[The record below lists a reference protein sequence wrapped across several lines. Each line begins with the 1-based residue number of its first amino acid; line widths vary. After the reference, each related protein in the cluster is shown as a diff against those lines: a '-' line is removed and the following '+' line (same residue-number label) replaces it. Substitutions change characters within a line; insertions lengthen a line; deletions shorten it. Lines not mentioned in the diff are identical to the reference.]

1 MTIMKNHIQGAY
13 DWDEVQDILSIA
25 KQDNYRNFV
34 LLYTLAYT
42 GRRIVEIVGRE
53 KERETKIKRDGKEY
67 ICKKYR
73 HHGLRP
79 MDIDFKRDLIR
90 FEIAKQFERKSRY
103 HKHKIVKVNGNV
115 IEHLYEFI
123 QKSNIKPNERIFKLT
138 PERVGQIVK
147 KYCEKAQV
155 YNKERLVHAFR
166 HGFALHFLEVSDDD
180 PYAIVNLKE
189 SLCHSS
195 LDITTEYLKYR
206 KRKNET
212 IDKL

>member
-1 MTIMKNHIQGAY
+1 MKDHIQGAY
-13 DWDEVQDILSIA
+13 DWDEIQSILDVA
-25 KQDNYRNFV
+25 KKDNERNFV
-34 LLYTLAYT
+34 LLMTLAYT

-67 ICKKYR
+67 TCKKYR
-73 HHGLRP
+73 NHGLRP
-79 MDIDFKRDLIR
+79 MDIDFRRDLIR
-90 FEIAKQFERKSRY
+90 FEIAKQFQKGSRY
-103 HKHKIVKVNGNV
+103 HKHRIVKVNKYV
-115 IEHLYEFI
+115 IEHLWEFVE
-123 QKSNIKPNERIFKLT
+123 NNHIKPNDRIFKLT

-166 HGFALHFLEVSDDD
+166 HGFALHFLEVSEDD

-206 KRKNET
+206 KKKNET